1 MSESRIRRR
10 LLPGT
15 DLNLSVIC
23 LGGVPF
29 GGDISE
35 DDSFRLLD
43 AYAARGGN
51 FVDTAEIYSNWLPGE
66 PSRSETRIG
75 RWLRSRGLADKIIV
89 ATKGGHQ
96 RLETMHLSRLSPADL
111 RYDID
116 GSLDRLGLDSIP
128 LYYLHRDDP
137 ATPVG
142 EIMETLA
149 EAVAAGKIR
158 YLGCSNWKR
167 DRLVAAQ
174 AWAADHGRPGFV
186 VNQPRFSLAPV
197 NPESQT
203 DLTLAEMD
211 EELYA
216 YHLKTN
222 LPAVAYSSQAQGF
235 FSGAYGRHITN
246 PAARFGP
253 KVISYYASEAN
264 YARLDRVTQLAR
276 QLGRPTTHVA
286 LAWLM
291 AQPFPVYPA
300 VGPASLAHL
309 EDSLGAHDLDL
320 TPDQARWLDRG

>member
-1 MSESRIRRR
+1 MPYPIRRR

-15 DLNLSVIC
+15 DLTLSVIV

-29 GGDISE
+29 GGDTSE

-43 AYAARGGN
+43 TYVARGGN
-51 FVDTAEIYSNWLPGE
+51 FVDTAEVYSNWLPG
-66 PSRSETRIG
+66 PRSVSESRIG
-75 RWLRSRGLADKIIV
+75 KWLRARGLADQITV

-96 RLETMHLSRLSPADL
+96 RLETMDIFRLKPEDL
-111 RYDID
+111 RFDID
-116 GSLDRLGLDSIP
+116 GSLERLGLDTIP

-137 ATPVG
+137 SIPVG
-142 EIMETLA
+142 EIMATLA

-167 DRLVAAQ
+167 DRIIAAQ
-174 AWAADHGRPGFV
+174 AWAAAHGMPGFV

-197 NPESQT
+197 NPEGLT
-203 DLTLAEMD
+203 DPAGVEMD

-216 YHLKTN
+216 YHMETN
-222 LPAVAYSSQAQGF
+222 MPVVAYSSQAQGF
-235 FSGAYGRHITN
+235 FSGVYGRTITQ
-246 PAARFGP
+246 PKARFGP
-253 KVISYYASEAN
+253 KVIFMYASEAN
-264 YARLDRVTQLAR
+264 YARLDRVTQLAC
-276 QLGRPTTHVA
+276 QLGRSPTHVA

-291 AQPFPVYPA
+291 AQPFPVFPA